1 MGNPAASLR
10 VEASY
15 SAPKL
20 SSGLATL
27 CLSPSEG
34 VPKVA
39 LHQPGTRMGIIKP
52 KVKIFPA
59 VLDLWACK
67 AFLVWQHSHS
77 CMWSSHALLLCDL
90 ENDVSWWLCTDKF
103 YKQTLLL
110 IASQDSSFQL
120 TRLFIKT
127 KLSCLSIQYLIWTI
141 LGLIC
146 MLSIFMRAK
155 GNLGFTSFKT
165 NFTLIAG
172 GLDMCGFN
180 MFKSI
185 NFPFR
190 SLSTVKTHPLAI
202 TGFLDSGS

>member
-1 MGNPAASLR
+1 
-10 VEASY
+10 
-15 SAPKL
+15 
-20 SSGLATL
+20 
-27 CLSPSEG
+27 
-34 VPKVA
+34 
-39 LHQPGTRMGIIKP
+39 
-52 KVKIFPA
+52 
-59 VLDLWACK
+59 
-67 AFLVWQHSHS
+67 
-77 CMWSSHALLLCDL
+77 
-90 ENDVSWWLCTDKF
+90 
-103 YKQTLLL
+103 
-110 IASQDSSFQL
+110 
-120 TRLFIKT
+120 
-127 KLSCLSIQYLIWTI
+127 
-141 LGLIC
+141 